1 MVAENLG
8 EIWGLEKEQ
17 LSEVLNAELS
27 KEESQALAS
36 FDFDD
41 F

>member
-1 MVAENLG
+1 MVAENLA
-8 EIWGLEKEQ
+8 EFWGLQKEQ
-17 LSEVLNAELS
+17 VSEVLNAELS
-27 KEESQALAS
+27 REESQALES